1 MYCHFIGNLKQYE
14 NSRGNSNKLEVFVM
28 SSKGQGLGSQPDATL
43 LLPSWKWDGNKSHS
57 RQGKQMCS
65 FQLVKHY
72 IAWTLKTLV
81 IPPPPPNIWL
91 LYKTY
96 NVTTNQSFFKEQ
108 RSVNM
113 GIANPVT
120 TYQHAKASTPMYIVE
135 IDAIKK
141 IQYFFFTICVY
152 ILFI

>member
-1 MYCHFIGNLKQYE
+1 M
-14 NSRGNSNKLEVFVM
+14 
-28 SSKGQGLGSQPDATL
+28 
-43 LLPSWKWDGNKSHS
+43 
-57 RQGKQMCS
+57 
-65 FQLVKHY
+65 LVH
-72 IAWTLKTLV
+72 
-81 IPPPPPNIWL
+81 PPPPQYLTFVQNIQRNYEPIL
-91 LYKTY
+91 
-96 NVTTNQSFFKEQ
+96 FKEQ

-135 IDAIKK
+135 NDAIKK